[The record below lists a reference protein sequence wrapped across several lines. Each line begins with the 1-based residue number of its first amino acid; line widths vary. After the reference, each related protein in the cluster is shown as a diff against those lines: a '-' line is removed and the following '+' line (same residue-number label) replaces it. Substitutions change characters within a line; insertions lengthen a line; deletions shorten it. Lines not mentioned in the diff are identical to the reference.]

1 MHFHSDAANPLALA
15 ESTYI
20 YPMHPATSYY
30 WVISSYPIPAGK
42 SVAYNVSI
50 SQFAVIVV
58 SKSAEALITV

>member
-1 MHFHSDAANPLALA
+1 MHFHSEAANPLALA

-20 YPMHPATSYY
+20 YPMHPATSYMELP
-30 WVISSYPIPAGK
+30 VGK

-58 SKSAEALITV
+58 